1 MKITIDTENNTIEV
15 IDIEN
20 NIKHEAKLEN
30 FTATNRAMHERPNT
44 TISKT
49 ERYSNVAYC
58 KQLVL
63 DYKVL
68 VTTRLL

>member
-1 MKITIDTENNTIEV
+1 MKIIIDTDENTIEV

-20 NIKHEAKLEN
+20 DVKHTAKLEN
-30 FTATNRAMHERPNT
+30 FTSTLYMMDERPDT
-44 TISKT
+44 SISKT

-63 DYKVL
+63 DFKEL
-68 VTTRLL
+68 VTTRLS